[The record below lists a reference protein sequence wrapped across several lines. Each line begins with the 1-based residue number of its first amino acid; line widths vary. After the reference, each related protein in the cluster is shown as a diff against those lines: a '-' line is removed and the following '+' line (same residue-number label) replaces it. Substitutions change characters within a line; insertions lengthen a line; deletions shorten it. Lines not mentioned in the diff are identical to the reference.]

1 MKYLIAIPCMDMVH
15 TPFLRALLSLE
26 RAQGSVQYAISCSS
40 LIYTAR
46 NKLLEDAV
54 KNGADRILW
63 FDSDMDFPP
72 DTMLRLAADMD
83 EGKEFVSGLYFKRR
97 APIQPVIYENV
108 GYYHNTM
115 SDGSESVT
123 PVAIT
128 MDDYPRD
135 SMFEIEAAGFGCVM
149 HSVDLARRIM
159 EKYGAPFSPILGFG
173 EDLSFC
179 KRAKDVGATLWCD
192 SRIKLGHIGI
202 GTITEETYINGGY
215 ANGNSGRDSGGEDG
229 AEDKD

>member
-159 EKYGAPFSPILGFG
+159 EKFGAPFSPILGFG

-192 SRIKLGHIGI
+192 SRIKLGHIGM

-215 ANGNSGRDSGGEDG
+215 HGNLSGNNSGQNGGES
-229 AEDKD
+229 KD